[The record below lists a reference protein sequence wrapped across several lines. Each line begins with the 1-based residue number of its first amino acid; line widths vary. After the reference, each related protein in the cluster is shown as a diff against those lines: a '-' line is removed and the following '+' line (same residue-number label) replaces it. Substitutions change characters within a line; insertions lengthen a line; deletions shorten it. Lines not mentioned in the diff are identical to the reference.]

1 MSREDLNRL
10 RAATW
15 SSVSAGLARPH
26 LAGPSASLVGLDEL
40 RYLTTC
46 PLCVIARVDAEQPV
60 PTPVVRPHCASEN
73 HADTAAINLELRIDG
88 VG

>member
-1 MSREDLNRL
+1 MMSREDLNRL

-15 SSVSAGLARPH
+15 SSVSAGLAAH

>member
-1 MSREDLNRL
+1 
-10 RAATW
+10 
-15 SSVSAGLARPH
+15 
-26 LAGPSASLVGLDEL
+26 VGLDEL

-46 PLCVIARVDAEQPV
+46 PLCVIARIDAEQPV
-60 PTPVVRPHCASEN
+60 PTPVARPHCASEN